1 MDPINI
7 IAAIILFVSMTANWG
22 GAKKGLK
29 TSITKVVEKPNTFLQ
44 KTPPTVS
51 AIILILIILGFFG
64 IGTMSIAGNQYQME
78 RVIGLICFAVF
89 SWFQV
94 TAYRSLG
101 DSYAPDI
108 VILKNHKL
116 QTRGIY
122 RFIRHP
128 QYLGQVLSDLG
139 AGIALLSYIV
149 IPIVLLIELPLF
161 IMRAFAEEKI
171 LTNYFKEEYKSYKK
185 KSGFILPFVG

>member
-1 MDPINI
+1 MNPINI

-29 TSITKVVEKPNTFLQ
+29 TSITKVVEKPDTFLQ

-51 AIILILIILGFFG
+51 AIILIMIILGIFG
-64 IGTMSIAGNQYQME
+64 VGTISIVDNQYQLE
-78 RVIGLICFAVF
+78 RVIGLVLFAVF
-89 SWFQV
+89 SWLQV
-94 TAYRSLG
+94 SAYRLLG

-116 QTRGIY
+116 QTRGVY

-139 AGIALLSYIV
+139 AGIALLSYLV
-149 IPIVLLIELPLF
+149 IPMVLLIELPLF
-161 IMRAFAEEKI
+161 IMRAYAEEKV

-185 KSGFILPFVG
+185 KSGFILPFIG